1 MFHPEDCRAVP
12 VPAACAILVLAALAG
27 GAGPAAAQASDARGF
42 LMINAGTQTAS
53 AEFSGVVV
61 RGNKC
66 SSRPWPS

>member
-12 VPAACAILVLAALAG
+12 V
-27 GAGPAAAQASDARGF
+27 PAAAQASDARGF